1 MRRPGKIARAV
12 KFYTS
17 PLYYIT
23 SRLSSQGVWR
33 NFFCFSDLK
42 WYSAK
47 LRASRSGVK
56 FCARPDRRAVSNF
69 IGVNQLEPAANPA
82 AAASCKAAPS
92 CVKLYQLQSWMRA
105 CPGLSN
111 FNELQA
117 VAAVKFYRPIAAA
130 NQLSNFIAAANRAAK
145 RALIA
150 CQIYILI
157 KLQLLSNFMRTN
169 QLDIYFYI

>member
-33 NFFCFSDLK
+33 NFFCFNDLK

-69 IGVNQLEPAANPA
+69 IGGNQLEPAAKTSCSCKLQSRALMRQIIPA
-82 AAASCKAAPS
+82 AKLDEGMPGPVKFQRAANRGSCQILSSYSSCKP
-92 CVKLYQLQSWMRA
+92 
-105 CPGLSN
+105 
-111 FNELQA
+111 
-117 VAAVKFYRPIAAA
+117 AVKFQFKSSCKSAG
-130 NQLSNFIAAANRAAK
+130 NLFFIYN
-145 RALIA
+145 
-150 CQIYILI
+150 I
-157 KLQLLSNFMRTN
+157 KPHF
-169 QLDIYFYI
+169 IIP